1 MPPLAGTMAACW
13 TWGFGEFAGLIV
25 RSAVRILQIAMRS
38 RAYRLLLLAELRNR
52 FGKHVVLANALVLVL
67 ASWMPRAYMPRSGM
81 LSGHIEHFVAY
92 GLSAALMLAMLA
104 ERHAAWRVA
113 VALLAYAG
121 LLEFGQTFIPG
132 RHAALGDFYFSAAGV
147 LVGVVACATLV
158 RARPVEPRVGGDG
171 IV

>member
-1 MPPLAGTMAACW
+1 MRT
-13 TWGFGEFAGLIV
+13 
-25 RSAVRILQIAMRS
+25 AVRMLQIAMRS

-52 FGKHVVLANALVLVL
+52 FGRYVIVANAFVLLL
-67 ASWMPRAYMPRSGM
+67 ASWMPQSYMPRSGM
-81 LSGHIEHFVAY
+81 LSGHVEHFIAY

-121 LLEFGQTFIPG
+121 LLEFGQIFVPG
-132 RHAALGDFYFSAAGV
+132 RHAALRDLYFSAAGV
-147 LVGVVACATLV
+147 LVGVIACATLV
-158 RARPVEPRVGGDG
+158 RARPEEPGVDGDS